1 MEHPV
6 ARELRF
12 IRVCLI
18 ILIIIIA
25 FWDQK
30 KTVEITDHGSDPI
43 LNTSNMTQVGENTFA
58 YKGESNQIKIFKFN
72 PDTNEISLIK
82 EFLAE
87 EYYSDTAR

>member
-1 MEHPV
+1 
-6 ARELRF
+6 
-12 IRVCLI
+12 
-18 ILIIIIA
+18 
-25 FWDQK
+25 
-30 KTVEITDHGSDPI
+30 
-43 LNTSNMTQVGENTFA
+43 MTQVGENTFA